1 MQIKEKIISILRLN
15 GPSLPVHVAKGTGQT
30 ILFASA
36 FLSELFYEKKI
47 RISDMKVGSSPLY
60 FLPGHEPQLERFSQY
75 IKGKERE
82 AYLLLKEKRFL
93 KDSEQQ
99 PAIRVAL
106 RELKDFAIPIR
117 KDDEVYWRYF
127 LVPEGEL
134 NQREG
139 AKEVEKEIV
148 KEEPLEEKSEEE
160 KEKELEIFEKKETKK
175 AEKKK
180 LVKKKAVKK
189 QDENFFNKVKEFL
202 SKDDIEIIDIQS
214 FNKNDLALKIKEG
227 KESKILI
234 AYNKKRI
241 TAADLL
247 KAYKKSLE
255 ENLSYIVLS
264 LGEPSRE
271 LKDLIPAIKNL
282 AKLDKLG

>member
-1 MQIKEKIISILRLN
+1 MQIKDKIISILRLN
-15 GPSLPVHVAKGTGQT
+15 GPSLPVHVAKGTGQS

-36 FLSELFYEKKI
+36 FLSELFYERKI
-47 RISDMKVGSSPLY
+47 RISHMKVGSSPLY
-60 FLPGHEPQLERFSQY
+60 LLPGHEPQLERFSQY

-106 RELKDFAIPIR
+106 REIKDFAIPVR
-117 KDDEVYWRYF
+117 KDDEIYWRYF
-127 LVPEGEL
+127 LVPEEEL
-134 NQREG
+134 HQQKVTRE
-139 AKEVEKEIV
+139 I
-148 KEEPLEEKSEEE
+148 KEEIIEEKRPEEK

-175 AEKKK
+175 IEKKK
-180 LVKKKAVKK
+180 IVKKRINKK
-189 QDENFFNKVKEFL
+189 HDENFFNKIKEFL
-202 SKDDIEIIDIQS
+202 SKENIEIIDIQS
-214 FNKNDLALKIKEG
+214 FNKNDLALKIKED
-227 KESKILI
+227 KEEKILI

-255 ENLSYIVLS
+255 ENLPYIVLG

-271 LKDLIPAIKNL
+271 LKEIIPAIKNL
-282 AKLDKLG
+282 SKIEKIG